1 MRCDLG
7 RELHRGFFQQWLP
20 RGHYTS
26 RVWGSPGRREEE
38 VRDEQGD
45 KPLVVTIPYVSGLS
59 EDIRHLCRRLNIKTA
74 GMTLRAQLSR
84 VKDKLQ
90 PSKSSCVV

>member
-7 RELHRGFFQQWLP
+7 RELHRVFSNNGYP
-20 RGHYTS
+20 EAIIRAGS
-26 RVWGSPGRREEE
+26 GGSPGRREEE

-84 VKDKLQ
+84 VKD
-90 PSKSSCVV
+90 